1 MKYQF
6 SILRNLF
13 FKKYLKW
20 FIIYLF
26 FMLIEIYIVTSTPDA
41 NTKKEAILMLL
52 SLVPFSELG
61 ILEKLFLIFNI
72 VLTIYIVYTF
82 FIYEYNNSFEFIFLR
97 INHLKRNINK

>member
-26 FMLIEIYIVTSTPDA
+26 FMLIEIYIVTSTPDI
-41 NTKKEAILMLL
+41 NTKKENNICFKYGIY
-52 SLVPFSELG
+52 FS
-61 ILEKLFLIFNI
+61 IC
-72 VLTIYIVYTF
+72 
-82 FIYEYNNSFEFIFLR
+82 IFL
-97 INHLKRNINK
+97 